1 MNDIKQEILDFI
13 NHDYSHTTFD
23 TRLYELFCKHDEA
36 VEAYIKVGRKFW
48 YFDLERKQWRK
59 LTVIYVRTGVMF
71 ITFDDEPELERARF
85 IRSYNVLM
93 SHAAEIHPYEI
104 SKILSEWYPDNN
116 FAEICK
122 TCKWDDDNGSI
133 TVDVIWEQKN
143 KI

>member
-1 MNDIKQEILDFI
+1 MTEIEQEIIDYI

-48 YFDLERKQWRK
+48 YFDIERKQWRK

-71 ITFDDEPELERARF
+71 ITFDDEPEVEYAWF

-93 SHAAEIHPYEI
+93 LHAAEIHPYEI

-122 TCKWDDDNGSI
+122 TCKWDDDNGLI
-133 TVDVIWEQKN
+133 TVDVIWE
-143 KI
+143 

>member
-1 MNDIKQEILDFI
+1 MNEIEQEIIDFF

-71 ITFDDEPELERARF
+71 ITFDDEPELELAWF

-93 SHAAEIHPYEI
+93 LHAAEIHPYEI
-104 SKILSEWYPDNN
+104 SEILSEWYPDNN
-116 FAEICK
+116 FVEICK

-133 TVDVIWEQKN
+133 TVDVIWE
-143 KI
+143 

>member
-71 ITFDDEPELERARF
+71 ITFDDEPELERAWF